1 MAASSDG
8 KNEKNFL
15 QLHRLVLDSTRVLRA
30 KFDSFVPTGTTLQ
43 AWLPSDK
50 DLKKAKLS
58 DKQIRHIKQHNK
70 SEMFDISVLTSL
82 LRHFCYKADLKH
94 PLWDE
99 TDNNKIVQ
107 SETGEIADIVRI
119 RNLRNEVCI
128 ICKHLM
134 LDIYIVHVH
143 VIIGWQYVKFYIE
156 VTIKVEQSM
165 LYNKKEN
172 LYSYVKPEGY
182 FENM

>member
-1 MAASSDG
+1 MCVRHVCFCFRLHPFSYLMIWWKLCFAFRMAASSDG

-30 KFDSFVPTGTTLQ
+30 KFDSFVPSGTTLQ

-58 DKQIRHIKQHNK
+58 DKQIRHIKQHKK

-82 LRHFCYKADLKH
+82 LRHFCYKAGLKH

-99 TDNNKIVQ
+99 TDNNKIVP
-107 SETGEIADIVRI
+107 SLTGEIADIVRI
-119 RNLRNEVCI
+119 RNLRNEVCMT
-128 ICKHLM
+128 CKHLI
-134 LDIYIVHVH
+134 LDIHCVGTCY
-143 VIIGWQYVKFYIE
+143 
-156 VTIKVEQSM
+156 TIHT
-165 LYNKKEN
+165 L
-172 LYSYVKPEGY
+172 
-182 FENM
+182 

>member
-1 MAASSDG
+1 MEASSDG
-8 KNEKNFL
+8 KNERNFL

-30 KFDSFVPTGTTLQ
+30 KFDSFVPSGTTLQ

-50 DLKKAKLS
+50 DLKRAKLT
-58 DKQIRHIKQHNK
+58 DKQIRHIKQHKK

-99 TDNNKIVQ
+99 TDNKKVVP
-107 SETGEIADIVRI
+107 SLTGEIADIVRI

-128 ICKHLM
+128 TCKHLM
-134 LDIYIVHVH
+134 SFIRCAGTICLLFMLPE
-143 VIIGWQYVKFYIE
+143 KFRASI
-156 VTIKVEQSM
+156 
-165 LYNKKEN
+165 
-172 LYSYVKPEGY
+172 
-182 FENM
+182 